1 MKRFILISLVAAVC
15 CGCFTSCNEKPQ
27 HYRFVKITTD
37 GKEVVEQMDAKDD
50 TVALNLYLKKMEE
63 ILVNSIGKE
72 EESPYKAMFII
83 SRLYSRSSKD
93 HRTSKSSSAAESM
106 SSSAAFLN
114 HSAAARGSRSTAVPS
129 RHMRP
134 MQT

>member
-83 SRLYSRSSKD
+83 SPNGDTLNTNEELLKKVVKAVQASPAPQELNEVKE
-93 HRTSKSSSAAESM
+93 AEP
-106 SSSAAFLN
+106 AE
-114 HSAAARGSRSTAVPS
+114 P
-129 RHMRP
+129 
-134 MQT
+134 QQ